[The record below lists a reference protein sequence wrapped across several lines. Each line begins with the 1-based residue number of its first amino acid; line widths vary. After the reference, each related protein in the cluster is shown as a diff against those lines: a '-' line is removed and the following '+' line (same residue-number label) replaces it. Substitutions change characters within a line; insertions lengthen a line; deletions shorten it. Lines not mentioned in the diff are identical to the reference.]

1 MAKSKSKKNSS
12 LPPDSVLAEAG
23 AEAQALEGLKHRP
36 THVKRQ
42 LRVDLTLEEK
52 AVLSDQLA
60 QAVENLHNAENDKAE
75 ELSQYNA
82 DIKAHR
88 ASITKLAQQINLG
101 YQMTEV
107 ECPVKYN
114 EPKVGQKSVLHPKTG
129 TVLATEAMAEE
140 ERQENLFDDE
150 NPEAR
155 GKKAAET
162 LAEFKGKGKD
172 KTQPATTTDAEKAP
186 VN

>member
-23 AEAQALEGLKHRP
+23 AEAQALEGLK
-36 THVKRQ
+36 

-155 GKKAAET
+155 GKKAAEN

-172 KTQPATTTDAEKAP
+172 KTQPATTDAEKAP

>member
-1 MAKSKSKKNSS
+1 MARKKNSN
-12 LPPDSVLAEAG
+12 LPPDSVLAEVA
-23 AEAQALEGLKHRP
+23 AQAPAVMKHRP
-36 THVKRQ
+36 NVVLRQ
-42 LRVDLTLEEK
+42 IRVDLTLEEK

-114 EPKVGQKSVLHPKTG
+114 DPKVGQKSIVHPKTG

-155 GKKAAET
+155 GKKAAEN
-162 LAEFKGKGKD
+162 LAAFKGKGKD
-172 KTQPATTTDAEKAP
+172 KTQPAKTDAPADAEKAP

>member
-1 MAKSKSKKNSS
+1 MAKKNSN
-12 LPPDSVLAEAG
+12 LPPDSVLAEV
-23 AEAQALEGLKHRP
+23 AEKAPAVLKHRP

-60 QAVENLHNAENDKAE
+60 QAVENLHHSENDKSE

-101 YQMTEV
+101 YQMTELD
-107 ECPVKYN
+107 CPVKYN
-114 EPKVGQKSVLHPKTG
+114 EPKVGQTTLPTSYVLLIVWLLDYRHLCM
-129 TVLATEAMAEE
+129 V
-140 ERQENLFDDE
+140 
-150 NPEAR
+150 
-155 GKKAAET
+155 
-162 LAEFKGKGKD
+162 
-172 KTQPATTTDAEKAP
+172 
-186 VN
+186 